1 MVAMARAFLSNPRWV
16 WDAAKV
22 LSYEIED
29 PTTCKKDITN
39 IIFFCQLE
47 YQLVILNV
55 LEKD

>member
-16 WDAAKV
+16 WDAAEV

-55 LEKD
+55 